1 MAGRKRGQG
10 GGSGAGATP
19 QGGAPPDRLRLWLIW
34 GGAGLA
40 LLLAGFGLGVLVTGD
55 SGPRPPAADA
65 HLAELEARL
74 AQRPDTPTRLALAH
88 LYLDGGRVG
97 EAIPLY
103 REVLRQEP
111 ENADALMHMGSI
123 LLRAGHGE
131 EALRYLDRAL
141 AKDPEN
147 AHALWDRGQV
157 QATLLGD
164 DAGAL
169 ETWERFLRVAPGPE
183 DAARAREM
191 IAEVRS
197 RTQARPVAGASPG
210 SPAPA
215 QGAPKP
221 DDATVRAARD
231 LLSRIGAGAPAG
243 GATTS
248 PGTPVAKAR
257 PAVSHPGERLFWER
271 GCAGCHAIRGV
282 GGKTAPDL
290 AGLAREKGRDVAW
303 HVRFLKEPAVVLP
316 GIPMPSYR
324 HLPEQELRTLAE
336 FLVSL

>member
-1 MAGRKRGQG
+1 MAARKRGQE
-10 GGSGAGATP
+10 GGSGEGP
-19 QGGAPPDRLRLWLIW
+19 HRFRPWLIW

-40 LLLAGFGLGVLVTGD
+40 LLLVGFGLGLLVAGRD
-55 SGPRPPAADA
+55 DPRPPAPDA
-65 HLAELEARL
+65 RLAELEARL
-74 AQRPDTPTRLALAH
+74 AQRPDIPTRLALAH
-88 LYLDGGRVG
+88 QYLDGGRVG

-111 ENADALMHMGSI
+111 ENVDALMHMGTI
-123 LLRAGHGE
+123 LLKAGHGE

-147 AHALWDRGQV
+147 AHALWDKGQV
-157 QATLLGD
+157 QATLLGN

-197 RTQARPVAGASPG
+197 RKGGRPVAAAPPG
-210 SPAPA
+210 MPAPA
-215 QGAPKP
+215 QGAPKA

-231 LLSRIGAGAPAG
+231 LLSRIGATPPAG
-243 GATTS
+243 GAPAS
-248 PGTPVAKAR
+248 PGAGKV
-257 PAVSHPGERLFWER
+257 PAQAAAAAPHPGERLFWER

-282 GGKTAPDL
+282 GGKTGPDL
-290 AGLAREKGRDVAW
+290 AGRAREKRRDVAW
-303 HVRFLKEPAVVLP
+303 HVRFLKEPAAVLP

>member
-1 MAGRKRGQG
+1 V
-10 GGSGAGATP
+10 
-19 QGGAPPDRLRLWLIW
+19 
-34 GGAGLA
+34 
-40 LLLAGFGLGVLVTGD
+40 GFGLGVLVTGWNT
-55 SGPRPPAADA
+55 PTPPAADA
-65 HLAELEARL
+65 RLAELEARL
-74 AQRPDTPTRLALAH
+74 VQRPDTPTRLALAH

-111 ENADALMHMGSI
+111 ENVDALMHMGTI

-147 AHALWDRGQV
+147 AHALWDKGQV

-197 RTQARPVAGASPG
+197 RMQARPVAGASPG
-210 SPAPA
+210 TPPP
-215 QGAPKP
+215 GRGGPKP

-231 LLSRIGAGAPAG
+231 LLARIGAAPPTEGAP
-243 GATTS
+243 TS
-248 PGTPVAKAR
+248 PGAGKV
-257 PAVSHPGERLFWER
+257 PAQRAAAAPHPGEQLFWER

-282 GGKTAPDL
+282 GGKTGPDL

-303 HVRFLKEPAVVLP
+303 HVRFLKEPATVLP